1 MSQANAIRHSVKS
14 GSTID
19 MQALRALRKQ
29 VYVLPQVSVQ
39 VKLDRSENQQTNM
52 ANRFRQLCLV
62 NATTG
67 PLPVTLASE
76 S

>member
-1 MSQANAIRHSVKS
+1 MPRES

-39 VKLDRSENQQTNM
+39 GKLDRSENQQTNM

-62 NATTG
+62 DAKTT
-67 PLPVTLASE
+67 VDNV
-76 S
+76 

>member
-1 MSQANAIRHSVKS
+1 MRSSDFYVVRMSQANSIRHSVKS

-39 VKLDRSENQQTNM
+39 GNSIDPKISKPTWPTDLDS
-52 ANRFRQLCLV
+52 CV
-62 NATTG
+62 
-67 PLPVTLASE
+67 
-76 S
+76 